1 MEQFNRKDL
10 KYVIQTEDGDNADM
24 VDSIKEGVLKI
35 VEWELDEGA
44 KDIIILDKYIK
55 TSNELFHYYEVIG
68 TITYYIKPTI
78 YCHGSTWLEL
88 TAEEESKYL

>member
-10 KYVIQTEDGDNADM
+10 KYVIQTEDGDNIDI
-24 VDSIKEGVLKI
+24 VDSSIKAIMDI
-35 VEWELDEGA
+35 VEVELDEGA
-44 KDIIILDKYIK
+44 GDIIVLDKYIK
-55 TSNELFHYYEVIG
+55 TSGELFHYYKVIG

-78 YCHGSTWLEL
+78 NLHSSKWLEL